1 MTHGFRAM
9 VMTHAQ
15 QILKVPF
22 HIIDLQLGHI
32 KGDKVR
38 QAYDRAQFLPER
50 TDLMDRWGD
59 LLLENGLRV

>member
-1 MTHGFRAM
+1 MAMTHGQE
-9 VMTHAQ
+9 V
-15 QILKVPF
+15 LKTEF
-22 HIIDLQLGHI
+22 HIIDLQLAHI
-32 KGDKVR
+32 KGDKIR